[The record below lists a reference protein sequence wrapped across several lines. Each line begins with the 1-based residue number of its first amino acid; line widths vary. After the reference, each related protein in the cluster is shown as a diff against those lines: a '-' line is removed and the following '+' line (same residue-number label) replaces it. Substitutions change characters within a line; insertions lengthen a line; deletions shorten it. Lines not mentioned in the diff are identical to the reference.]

1 MSPMQRV
8 LRALEKREVDLQAA
22 RAVEVFGGTGIFHTL
37 DYASRVARLEV
48 WEIDPKHD
56 ATLKSNLPQAVVRIT
71 DAYAQIKET
80 VERFDL
86 IVVDN
91 PMSMYGG
98 GRCEHFDLFPGIFRL
113 VADSAVV
120 LIDIIPSAPLSAR
133 RKNPDLFSEE
143 HLEARLRFYRTDRPD
158 DLSWDVVVDTY
169 RRLAEAS
176 GFTLEWDFVV
186 RRHFVYYLALKI
198 VRRPNRAPPSNKGRP
213 VRALPSDKGAGLV
226 A

>member
-8 LRALEKREVDLQAA
+8 LRGLAKRGVDLRGA
-22 RAVEVFGGTGIFHTL
+22 RALEVFGGTGIFHTL

-48 WEIDPKHD
+48 WEIDPKHE

-71 DAYAQIKET
+71 DAYARVKET
-80 VERFDL
+80 PERFDL

-98 GRCEHFDLFPGIFRL
+98 GRCEHFDLFPDIFRL

-120 LIDIIPSAPLSAR
+120 LVDIIPSAPPSAR
-133 RKNPDLFSEE
+133 RKNPDLFTEE
-143 HLEARLRFYRTDRPD
+143 QLEARRRFYRTDRPD
-158 DLSWDVVVDTY
+158 NLSWGDVVDTY
-169 RRLAEAS
+169 RRLAETS

-186 RRHFVYYLALKI
+186 RRHFVYYLALQI
-198 VRRPNRAPPSNKGRP
+198 ARRPSPSA
-213 VRALPSDKGAGLV
+213 AL
-226 A
+226 